1 MRTLVKSL
9 KRLYEQGRITEEK
22 LLEMVDEG
30 KITQE
35 EYDYIVGEAVE
46 ES

>member
-30 KITQE
+30 KITE
-35 EYDYIVGEAVE
+35 EEFEYII
-46 ES
+46 SS